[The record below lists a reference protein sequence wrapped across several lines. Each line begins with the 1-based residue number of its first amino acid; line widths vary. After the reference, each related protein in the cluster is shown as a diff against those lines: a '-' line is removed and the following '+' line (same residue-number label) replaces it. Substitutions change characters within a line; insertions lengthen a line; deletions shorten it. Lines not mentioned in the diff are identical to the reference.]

1 MFITY
6 SEAEVPLGLLAGKS
20 DVRHWHYAEL
30 SLPCV
35 WFYVSIGYQRSDKFG
50 QTTLL
55 LASIREFEQL
65 LSDRDAD
72 MWLED
77 VMVVTP
83 GSVNGCGHWRM
94 DRLNEL
100 SEAVESNTGQL
111 TYVYGL
117 EDGRLV
123 IEGPT
128 ADPSS
133 VQSERTIFSIQ
144 RDITNAVGAA
154 ISHCGV

>member
-20 DVRHWHYAEL
+20 DVRHWRYAEL

-35 WFYVSIGYQRSDKFG
+35 WFYVSIGYQRSEKFG

-55 LASIREFEQL
+55 LAGIREFEQL

-83 GSVNGCGHWRM
+83 RSVNGSGHWQM
-94 DRLNEL
+94 DRLSELNE
-100 SEAVESNTGQL
+100 SAESSTGHL

-117 EDGRLV
+117 ENGRLV

-128 ADPSS
+128 ADPAG
-133 VQSERTIFSIQ
+133 VQSGRTIFSIQ
-144 RDITNAVGAA
+144 RDITNALTAA
-154 ISHCGV
+154 ISHCGA

>member
-6 SEAEVPLGLLAGKS
+6 NEAEVPLGLLAGKS
-20 DVRHWHYAEL
+20 DVRHWLYAEL

-35 WFYVSIGYQRSDKFG
+35 WFYVSIGYQRSAKFG

-55 LASIREFEQL
+55 IAGIREFEQL
-65 LSDRDAD
+65 LSDRDSD

-83 GSVNGCGHWRM
+83 GSVNGSGHWRM
-94 DRLNEL
+94 DRLSEL

-111 TYVYGL
+111 TYVYKL
-117 EDGRLV
+117 EDGGLV
-123 IEGPT
+123 LEGPT
-128 ADPSS
+128 ADPASM
-133 VQSERTIFSIQ
+133 QSGRIIFSIQ

-154 ISHCGV
+154 ISHCRV